1 MGDIGFV
8 TLYLR
13 NFLTKK
19 LDNNDTKIIQ
29 LMLEGKNN
37 REISK
42 LLSIPLSTIQRR
54 ARHIF
59 ASGII
64 TSRIELDYEK
74 LGYKTGLLHI

>member
-1 MGDIGFV
+1 MCYIIS
-8 TLYLR
+8 TKLSH
-13 NFLTKK
+13 KK